1 MTDSN
6 VITWNECRKVTSR
19 LLNEND
25 DSEFKR
31 MIDTDKEIKYYTE
44 IINGEYKVEYRGM
57 QLLVCGSK
65 EYHSSGQRKARKA

>member
-1 MTDSN
+1 MMIMMGMAEMTDSN

-44 IINGEYKVEYRGM
+44 IINGEYRSNIARNAVAG
-57 QLLVCGSK
+57 V
-65 EYHSSGQRKARKA
+65 RK